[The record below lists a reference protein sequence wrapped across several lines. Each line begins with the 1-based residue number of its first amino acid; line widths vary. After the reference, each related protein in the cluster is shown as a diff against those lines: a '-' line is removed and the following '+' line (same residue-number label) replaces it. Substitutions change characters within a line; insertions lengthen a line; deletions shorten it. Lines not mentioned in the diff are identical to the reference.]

1 MIYFVNTSLSQWRL
15 VNYKD
20 KKILIVEANDVNA
33 HAMSELYL
41 NSGYKTVETV
51 SSVSECFTTIT
62 TSEFDLLVVGR
73 LNKGELTIDFLQHIR
88 EQFSKNS
95 LVILCLLEADDACIS
110 KLVGLGVQEY
120 IIKPVSSKELLL
132 RSKVQLSQIH
142 EESDAAYM
150 AFEENKMAAVG
161 EMISMIAHQWRQPLS
176 SMGAAIARI
185 EIDLLTETIN
195 NEELKSTC
203 NDMKTTIGY
212 LSETIDDF
220 RYFFTPSKEKEETTL
235 QEIVSRTESVISIS
249 LAHNRI
255 TLIVDEPLVETPLLL
270 YVSEV
275 VQVLINMLNNATDEL
290 IDRKISGPC
299 IWISSAKIGNYVTL
313 SIRDNAGGI
322 KDDVLPKVFDP
333 YFSTKKKKNGS
344 GLGLYMAKNIIER
357 HCDGT
362 ISVRNSDEG
371 AEFMIKIPIETT

>member
-1 MIYFVNTSLSQWRL
+1 M
-15 VNYKD
+15 NYKD